1 MSAAKKTQQVK
12 SMQRWIAAGL
22 AGMLAGGVPSS
33 SLAQATQPAAQVPST
48 QMQAAPEQSA
58 PQGDQ
63 RGGYRI
69 SVNVNT
75 VLTNVVVRDR
85 KTGELVRGL
94 KATDFT
100 VVEDKKPQRISS
112 FDFQDV
118 NEAALLAEKN
128 GTTTGKA
135 SVADLIERNFAANS
149 TQLRDHRLIV
159 LFFDLSSMQEED
171 IDRAVEAATN
181 YINKQMQAADLVAM
195 VSMNTGLSMDQ
206 DFTGN
211 KDALLRV
218 LKKYTGQDSSG
229 LANGDTGSSDG
240 TSDNG
245 SSFTADDSEYNSL
258 NTDREFL
265 AIRAIAKSLERLEQ
279 KKSMLYFSGGLTK
292 NGIENEASLRA
303 ATNEATK
310 ANLAIYAVDTRGLQA
325 LSPVGD
331 ASQGSIRGVAA
342 YSGAATQRQF
352 SANFSSQETLSTLS
366 TETGGKLFSDSND
379 FAPAFQQV
387 QRDTEAYYILGF
399 RSSNLAKDGTFR
411 HLTITSTRKD
421 VKLEYRPGYFAPAD
435 FQHQKTEDREVAL
448 TEQMRS
454 DVPAT
459 DVAMY
464 LQALYFRAAPGS
476 VPGQHGELQYIPV
489 SLVVPGSQIPFTTV
503 KDQDKASIDI
513 LGNVKDA
520 QGITVGTVRDTVK
533 LALDQNQQVQ
543 KKNIQYSTGF
553 VLALGRYHLKFVLRE
568 NQTGAMGSFET
579 DIQVPDLR
587 KTPMKMSSVVLASQ
601 RVPNTRKDNPNPLV
615 RDGVEWVPNVAHVFR
630 QDGHLYLLYEIYD
643 AARPKGEPEPA
654 ASPGLTRRG
663 GGAVDLLTS
672 IEFLSG
678 GAKVYET
685 KPVSATEVNDPT
697 RNGVAFQFDVP
708 LAGLKPGT
716 YVCQV
721 NVIDNAGGSF
731 SFPRTAVKVTAAAAP
746 APGAAPVA
754 AAAGAAPTGQ

>member
-1 MSAAKKTQQVK
+1 MTQTTVQ
-12 SMQRWIAAGL
+12 S
-22 AGMLAGGVPSS
+22 
-33 SLAQATQPAAQVPST
+33 QATPS
-48 QMQAAPEQSA
+48 QASA
-58 PQGDQ
+58 RQDQ
-63 RGGYRI
+63 NGGYRI
-69 SVNVNT
+69 SVNINT
-75 VLTNVVVRDR
+75 VLTNVVVRDK

-94 KATDFT
+94 KATELT
-100 VVEDKKPQRISS
+100 VIEDKKAQRVSS

-118 NEAALLAEKN
+118 NEAAVLAEKD
-128 GTTTGKA
+128 TTVSGKA
-135 SVADLIERNFAANS
+135 TVADLIERNFAAS
-149 TQLRDHRLIV
+149 PAQLRDHRLIV
-159 LFFDLSSMQEED
+159 MFFDLSSMQEED
-171 IDRAVEAATN
+171 IDRAVESATN
-181 YINKQMQAADLVAM
+181 YVNKQMQPADLVAM

-206 DFTGN
+206 DFTNN
-211 KDALLRV
+211 KAALLRV

-229 LANGDTGSSDG
+229 LATGDTGTSEG

-245 SSFTADDSEYNSL
+245 SSFVADDSEYNSL
-258 NTDREFL
+258 NTDRELF
-265 AIRAIAKSLERLEQ
+265 AIRAIAQSLERVDQ

-292 NGIENEASLRA
+292 NGIENEASLRS

-331 ASQGSIRGVAA
+331 ASQGSIRGVSA
-342 YSGAATQRQF
+342 YSGATTQRQF

-399 RSSNLAKDGTFR
+399 HSTNQTHDGTFR
-411 HLTITSTRKD
+411 HLTITCNRRD
-421 VKLEYRPGYFAPAD
+421 VKLEYRPGYYAPAD
-435 FQHQKTEDREVAL
+435 FQHQKTEDRELAL

-459 DVAMY
+459 DVAIY

-503 KDQDKASIDI
+503 KDQSKASLDV

-520 QGITVGTVRDTVK
+520 QGITVGTVRETIK

-543 KKNIQYSTGF
+543 RKNIQYSTGF
-553 VLALGRYHLKFVLRE
+553 VLATGKYHLKFVVRE
-568 NQTGAMGSFET
+568 NQTGALGSFEA

-587 KTPMKMSSVVLASQ
+587 KVPIKLSSVVLASQ
-601 RVPNTRKDNPNPLV
+601 RVPNTRKDSPNPLV
-615 RDGVEWVPNVAHVFR
+615 RDGLEWVPNVAHVFR
-630 QDGHLYLLYEIYD
+630 QDGHLYMFYELYD
-643 AARPKGEPEPA
+643 PTRPKGEPEPA
-654 ASPGLTRRG
+654 AAPGLTRRG
-663 GGAVDLLTS
+663 GGVADVLTS

-678 GAKVYET
+678 GTKVYET
-685 KPVSATEVNDPT
+685 KPVSAREVNDPT
-697 RNGVAFQFDVP
+697 RNGVAFQFEVP
-708 LAGLKPGT
+708 LTGLKPGN

-721 NVIDNAGGSF
+721 NVIDNASGSF
-731 SFPRTAVKVTAAAAP
+731 SFPRMALKIAAAAP
-746 APGAAPVA
+746 QATSAVPDSVH
-754 AAAGAAPTGQ
+754 

>member
-1 MSAAKKTQQVK
+1 MP
-12 SMQRWIAAGL
+12 I
-22 AGMLAGGVPSS
+22 VP
-33 SLAQATQPAAQVPST
+33 LAAQSG
-48 QMQAAPEQSA
+48 APA
-58 PQGDQ
+58 PQNPPAQSTPGTTARQDQ
-63 RGGYRI
+63 NGGYRI
-69 SVNVNT
+69 SVSVNT

-94 KATDFT
+94 KATDFA
-100 VVEDKKPQRISS
+100 VVEDKKPQRVSS

-118 NEAALLAEKN
+118 NEAAVLAEKD
-128 GTTTGKA
+128 TTVTGKA
-135 SVADLIERNFAANS
+135 TVADLIERNFAAS
-149 TQLRDHRLIV
+149 PAQLRDHRLIV
-159 LFFDLSSMQEED
+159 MFFDLSSMQEED
-171 IDRAVEAATN
+171 IDRSVEAATN
-181 YINKQMQAADLVAM
+181 YVNKQMQPADLVAM
-195 VSMNTGLSMDQ
+195 VSLNTGLSMDQ
-206 DFTGN
+206 DFTSN
-211 KDALLRV
+211 KTALLRV

-229 LANGDTGSSDG
+229 LATGDTGTVEG

-245 SSFTADDSEYNSL
+245 GSFVADDSEYNSL
-258 NTDREFL
+258 NTDRELF
-265 AIRAIAKSLERLEQ
+265 AIRAIAQSLERVDQ

-292 NGIENEASLRA
+292 NGIENEASLRS
-303 ATNEATK
+303 ATNEASK

-325 LSPVGD
+325 FSPVGD
-331 ASQGSIRGVAA
+331 ASQGSVRGVSA

-366 TETGGKLFSDSND
+366 TETGGKLFTDSND

-399 RSSNLAKDGTFR
+399 RSTNQAHDGTFR
-411 HLTITSTRKD
+411 HLTITCLRKD
-421 VKLEYRPGYFAPAD
+421 LKLEYRPGYFAPAD
-435 FQHQKTEDREVAL
+435 FQHQKTEDRQQAL

-459 DVAMY
+459 DVAIY

-476 VPGQHGELQYIPV
+476 VPGQHGDLQYIPV
-489 SLVVPGSQIPFTTV
+489 SLVVPGSQIPFATV
-503 KDQDKASIDI
+503 KDQSKASLDV

-520 QGITVGTVRDTVK
+520 QGITVGTVRETIK

-553 VLALGRYHLKFVLRE
+553 VLAAGKYHLKFVVRE
-568 NQTGAMGSFET
+568 NQSGAMGSFET

-587 KTPMKMSSVVLASQ
+587 KVPIKLSSVVLASQ
-601 RVPNTRKDNPNPLV
+601 RIPNLKKDNPNPLV

-630 QDGHLYLLYEIYD
+630 QDGHLYLLYEVFD
-643 AARPKGEPEPA
+643 PARPKNEPEPA
-654 ASPGLTRRG
+654 ASPGLTRRA
-663 GGAVDLLTS
+663 GGAADVLTS

-685 KPVSATEVNDPT
+685 KPVSATEVNDAV

-708 LAGLKPGT
+708 LTGLKPGN

-721 NVIDNAGGSF
+721 NVIDNASGSF
-731 SFPRTAVKVTAAAAP
+731 SFPRLAVRITAPV
-746 APGAAPVA
+746 AAPVA
-754 AAAGAAPTGQ
+754 APAPVTSAAGQAAPTGR